1 MGPLYFGMIFDGFIA
16 MYCERYSLVA
26 STITGKTCCYIQHSS
41 NWGRQRLES
50 VSSKNEIIIKWFS
63 TFVYSSFDKRSK
75 FHSPPSYPPGV
86 GVVVI
91 ASAAPQQRLR
101 RSDAVEV
108 SMLFMTHIIQAIGIY
123 NTLWFW
129 DMVSEP
135 HGCLY
140 IEIYFFIK
148 LFQVTIYFQ
157 YVHDYFNA
165 HLYHWNA
172 FFTIQH

>member
-26 STITGKTCCYIQHSS
+26 STITDKTCCYIQHSS

-50 VSSKNEIIIKWFS
+50 VSSKNEIIMKWFS

-91 ASAAPQQRLR
+91 ASASPQQRLR

-108 SMLFMTHIIQAIGIY
+108 SVFFMTHIVQAIGTITQFDFETWCP
-123 NTLWFW
+123 NR
-129 DMVSEP
+129 MVA
-135 HGCLY
+135 Y
-140 IEIYFFIK
+140 ILKYISLLNCFKSQSIFSTYT
-148 LFQVTIYFQ
+148 TIFT
-157 YVHDYFNA
+157 HICIIEM
-165 HLYHWNA
+165 L